1 MTDTPPDLPRPDPA
15 AVPPPEPRPVLPLE
29 YKAYE
34 IPQPRSRLAFAG
46 RIVAGFVGYIV
57 LSVGW
62 VRFAVAQRLSP
73 GTSVFG
79 WVLMTA
85 GLLGLALYLRT
96 RHGRAGYGY
105 GILLV
110 FLIPLG
116 LVLLL
121 MGVCWFGR

>member
-1 MTDTPPDLPRPDPA
+1 MTDPPPVPPHPDPSV
-15 AVPPPEPRPVLPLE
+15 VPPPAPRPVLPLE
-29 YKAYE
+29 YGSYE
-34 IPQPRSRLAFAG
+34 RPRPRSRLAFAG

-62 VRFAVAQRLSP
+62 ARFADGSHLKPGVALA
-73 GTSVFG
+73 G
-79 WVLMTA
+79 WVAMTA
-85 GLLGLALYLRT
+85 ALLGLAYYLRT

-105 GILLV
+105 GIMLV

-121 MGVCWFGR
+121 LGLCYFGR

>member
-1 MTDTPPDLPRPDPA
+1 MTQMPPDRPDA
-15 AVPPPEPRPVLPLE
+15 DPPFVSAPEPRPVVPLE
-29 YKAYE
+29 YGSYQSR
-34 IPQPRSRLAFAG
+34 PPRSRLAFAG

-62 VRFAVAQRLSP
+62 ARFATGSHLKPGVA
-73 GTSVFG
+73 FAG
-79 WVLMTA
+79 WVAMTA
-85 GLLGLALYLRT
+85 GLLGLAFYLRT

-116 LVLLL
+116 LFLLL
-121 MGVCWFGR
+121 LGLCYFGR

>member
-1 MTDTPPDLPRPDPA
+1 MTQLPPDPHHSPATPPP
-15 AVPPPEPRPVLPLE
+15 PRPVLPLE
-29 YKAYE
+29 YGSYE
-34 IPQPRSRLAFAG
+34 RPRPRSRLAFAG

-62 VRFAVAQRLSP
+62 VRLATGHLLPATIL
-73 GTSVFG
+73 FG
-79 WVLMTA
+79 WVVMTA
-85 GLLGLALYLRT
+85 ALLGLALYLRT

-116 LVLLL
+116 LALLL
-121 MGVCWFGR
+121 MGLCYFGR